1 MIGQVVV
8 VVTALLSAFL
18 SGYGVWASARA
29 KGVRSKPLW
38 IAGSLFGFVGVGRVF
53 GPEGELVFNVGIQI
67 PVVVAYW
74 GSGVFAMKAMVPII
88 AIVAIV
94 KFDPAP
100 MRARDASV
108 FD

>member
-29 KGVRSKPLW
+29 KSVRGKPLW
-38 IAGSLFGFVGVGRVF
+38 IAGSLFGFVGVGPVF
-53 GPEGELVFNVGIQI
+53 GLEGDSMFNFGIQI
-67 PVVVAYW
+67 PVVAASW
-74 GSGVFAMKAMVPII
+74 GNGIFAMRAMVPII
-88 AIVAIV
+88 VIVAIV
-94 KFDPAP
+94 KFDPAR